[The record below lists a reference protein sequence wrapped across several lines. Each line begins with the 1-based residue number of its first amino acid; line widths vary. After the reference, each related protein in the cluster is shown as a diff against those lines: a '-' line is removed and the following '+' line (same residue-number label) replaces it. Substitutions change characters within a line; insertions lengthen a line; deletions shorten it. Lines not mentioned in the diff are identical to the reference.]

1 MSEVLRELVV
11 ALSLDSDNFSRNLRT
26 INQQIKE
33 AESTFKLAGAG
44 VANFEKSIQGT
55 EAQLALLSSKQKEQ
69 TRAVDQYS
77 RALLQTNQKLTDSF
91 SRQEKMKQS
100 LEQARVEYE
109 RLKGEVNA
117 AGQQYN
123 RLRAS
128 LGDADSA
135 TIAAKQNLESFK
147 VESLA
152 ARDKVK
158 LLEGQIKSNTK
169 TLQNN
174 ADAVSKA
181 ATNLNTA
188 KAELKAT
195 EAELKKL
202 TQELYRQQSAWT
214 KAGDHL
220 TAFAKKSEKISQ
232 SLVSAGRGFSRALT
246 TPILALGAT
255 AIKSS

>member
-11 ALSLDSDNFSRNLRT
+11 ALSLDSDSFSRNLRT

-55 EAQLALLSSKQKEQ
+55 EARLALLSSMQKEQ

-77 RALLQTNQKLTDSF
+77 RALVQTNQKLTDSF

-147 VESLA
+147 AESLA

-158 LLEGQIKSNTK
+158 LLEGQIKSNSK

-181 ATNLNTA
+181 ATNLNNA

-214 KAGDHL
+214 KAGI
-220 TAFAKKSEKISQ
+220 T
-232 SLVSAGRGFSRALT
+232 
-246 TPILALGAT
+246 
-255 AIKSS
+255 

>member
-55 EAQLALLSSKQKEQ
+55 EARLALLSSKQKEQ

-77 RALLQTNQKLTDSF
+77 RALVLTNQKLTDSF

-109 RLKGEVNA
+109 RLKGEVSA

-135 TIAAKQNLESFK
+135 TIAAKQTESFK
-147 VESLA
+147 AESLA
-152 ARDKVK
+152 AR
-158 LLEGQIKSNTK
+158 
-169 TLQNN
+169 
-174 ADAVSKA
+174 
-181 ATNLNTA
+181 
-188 KAELKAT
+188 
-195 EAELKKL
+195 
-202 TQELYRQQSAWT
+202 
-214 KAGDHL
+214 
-220 TAFAKKSEKISQ
+220 
-232 SLVSAGRGFSRALT
+232 
-246 TPILALGAT
+246 
-255 AIKSS
+255 IKSSSWRPDQVQQQDPSKQRGRRIQGCDQSQ